1 MILPL
6 VPLLSGLALDVPVDP
21 DGDQARQWIIDELS
35 KPEYQAAKP
44 TWWDLLIK
52 SFWDWISSLDLTGGG
67 ALQTPLMTA
76 LIVVVVAAIVAAFII
91 FGRPRRNRRSAII
104 GSLFG
109 QDENR
114 DAAALRRAA
123 SAAAAERNWTLAIEE
138 LFRALARMLAER
150 VIVTTDPGTT
160 AHGFAARASALFP
173 ESAGQLDKGADAFDA
188 VRYLGLDGTEPDYD
202 ALVALERTLRT
213 AQPVRAEGDR
223 VGAGVPAGTRDATD
237 PATGATR

>member
-1 MILPL
+1 MTLPL
-6 VPLLSGLALDVPVDP
+6 LALLPGLTIDVPVDP

-52 SFWDWISSLDLTGGG
+52 SFWDWFTSLDLTGGG
-67 ALQTPLMTA
+67 ALQLPLLTA
-76 LIVVVVAAIVAAFII
+76 LILIIAGAIIAAFII

-109 QDENR
+109 QDEDR

-123 SAAAAERNWTLAIEE
+123 SVAAGERNWTLAIEE

-150 VIVTTDPGTT
+150 VLVTTDPGTT
-160 AHGFAARASALFP
+160 AYGFAARAGAVFPDSA
-173 ESAGQLDKGADAFDA
+173 AQLGEGADAFDA
-188 VRYLGLDGTEPDYD
+188 VRYLGLEGTEPAYD
-202 ALVALERTLRT
+202 SLVALERTLRT
-213 AQPVRAEGDR
+213 AQPDSTGRGRGEPVA
-223 VGAGVPAGTRDATD
+223 AGT
-237 PATGATR
+237 GALR

>member
-1 MILPL
+1 MILPFL
-6 VPLLSGLALDVPVDP
+6 PLLPGLALDVPVDP

-44 TWWDLLIK
+44 TWWDLLFT
-52 SFWDWISSLDLTGGG
+52 SFWDWFTSLDLTGGG
-67 ALQTPLMTA
+67 ALQTPLLTA
-76 LIVVVVAAIVAAFII
+76 LIVVVAAAIITAFII

-150 VIVTTDPGTT
+150 VLVTTDPGTT
-160 AHGFAARASALFP
+160 AHGFAARASAVFP
-173 ESAGQLDKGADAFDA
+173 DSATQLDEGADAFDA
-188 VRYLGLDGTEPDYD
+188 VRYLGRDGTEPAYE

-213 AQPVRAEGDR
+213 AHPAHAEGGGGHA
-223 VGAGVPAGTRDATD
+223 GAGAVVDT
-237 PATGATR
+237 ATGATR